1 MKKLVSLR
9 LVLALGLSL
18 GLALPAHAEPLKV
31 VASFSILGDMVRNVA
46 GSNADVTV
54 LVGPDGDAHSF
65 EPGPADA
72 SALADADLLVMNG
85 LGFEPWLIRLAA
97 ASGTKAKYVT
107 ASFGI
112 SPRHLTE
119 EEKRAHDAA
128 HEDHAHD
135 DHDDHE
141 DHDHTH
147 DAKGHD
153 GDGYPEAA
161 QDFDPHAWQNI
172 RNGIVYVQNIADA
185 LAEKDPDNALVYRAN
200 AESYITELKKLDGWV
215 RQELAKIP
223 QEKHK
228 VITTHDA
235 FGYFGDAY
243 GIQFISPLGIGN
255 TAEPGA
261 EALAR
266 LIDQIRRDRIR
277 ALFIENMSDP
287 RMMETIARE
296 TGAEDGGT
304 LYSDALSKP
313 GGPAP
318 TYAAMFRHNVPALI
332 AAMQKN

>member
-1 MKKLVSLR
+1 MKNLVTLC
-9 LVLALGLSL
+9 LAFAL

-46 GSNADVTV
+46 GSNADVVV

-65 EPGPADA
+65 EPGPAHA
-72 SALADADLLVMNG
+72 SALADADVLVMNG

-112 SPRHLTE
+112 SPRQLSE
-119 EEKRAHDAA
+119 EELQPD
-128 HEDHAHD
+128 EDGH
-135 DHDDHE
+135 
-141 DHDHTH
+141 
-147 DAKGHD
+147 GHD
-153 GDGYPEAA
+153 EHSYPEAA
-161 QDFDPHAWQNI
+161 RGFDPHAWQDL

-200 AESYITELKKLDGWV
+200 AESYIIELKKLDQWV
-215 RQELAKIP
+215 RGELSKLP
-223 QEKHK
+223 KEKRK

-243 GIQFISPLGIGN
+243 GVEFISPLGLGN
-255 TAEPGA
+255 TAEPSA
-261 EALAR
+261 QALAR
-266 LIDQIRRDRIR
+266 LVDQVRKEKIR

-287 RMMETIARE
+287 RMMETVARE

-304 LYSDALSKP
+304 LYSDALSP
-313 GGPAP
+313 AGGPAP

>member
-1 MKKLVSLR
+1 MKKL
-9 LVLALGLSL
+9 ASL
-18 GLALPAHAEPLKV
+18 GLAFVLGFALPAQAEPLKV

-72 SALADADLLVMNG
+72 SALADADVLVMNG
-85 LGFEPWLIRLAA
+85 LGFEPWMVRLAA

-119 EEKRAHDAA
+119 EEKK
-128 HEDHAHD
+128 HE
-135 DHDDHE
+135 E
-141 DHDHTH
+141 DE
-147 DAKGHD
+147 AEGHD
-153 GDGYPEAA
+153 ENGYPEAA
-161 QDFDPHAWQNI
+161 HDFDPHAWQDL
-172 RNGIVYVQNIADA
+172 RNGVVYVQNIADA
-185 LAEKDPDNALVYRAN
+185 LAEKDPDNALVYQAN

-215 RQELAKIP
+215 RQEMSKIP
-223 QEKHK
+223 EAKRK

-235 FGYFGDAY
+235 FGYFGEAY
-243 GIQFISPLGIGN
+243 RVDFISPLGITN
-255 TAEPGA
+255 TAEPSA

-266 LIDQIRRDRIR
+266 LIDQIRQEKIR

-296 TGAEDGGT
+296 TGAEEGGE

-313 GGPAP
+313 DGPAP
-318 TYAAMFRHNVPALI
+318 TYVAMFRHNVPALI

>member
-1 MKKLVSLR
+1 MKKLALSR
-9 LVLALGLSL
+9 LTLSCLTLALSL
-18 GLALPAHAEPLKV
+18 ALALPASAEQLKV

-72 SALADADLLVMNG
+72 SALADADVLVMNG
-85 LGFEPWLIRLAA
+85 LGFEPWMVRLAA

-112 SPRHLTE
+112 NPRHLSE
-119 EEKRAHDAA
+119 EEK
-128 HEDHAHD
+128 HAHD
-135 DHDDHE
+135 HDEEDHEHGEE
-141 DHDHTH
+141 DHDHDH
-147 DAKGHD
+147 KGHD
-153 GDGYPEAA
+153 EDGYPEAA
-161 QDFDPHAWQNI
+161 HDFDPHAWQDL

-215 RQELAKIP
+215 RSEIAKVP
-223 QEKHK
+223 QEKRR

-243 GIQFISPLGIGN
+243 RIDFISALGVASM
-255 TAEPGA
+255 TEPSA

-266 LIDQIRRDRIR
+266 LVDRIRREKIR

-313 GGPAP
+313 DGPAP
-318 TYAAMFRHNVPALI
+318 TYVAMFRHNVPVLI

>member
-1 MKKLVSLR
+1 MKKLVSLG
-9 LVLALGLSL
+9 LAFALGF
-18 GLALPAHAEPLKV
+18 ALPVHAEPLKV

-72 SALADADLLVMNG
+72 SALADADVLVMNG
-85 LGFEPWLIRLAA
+85 LGFEPWMVRLAA

-119 EEKRAHDAA
+119 EERRAHEAA
-128 HEDHAHD
+128 HEDHD
-135 DHDDHE
+135 
-141 DHDHTH
+141 H

-153 GDGYPEAA
+153 EDGYPEAA
-161 QDFDPHAWQNI
+161 QDFDPHAWQSL
-172 RNGIVYVQNIADA
+172 RNGMVYVQNIADA
-185 LAEKDPDNALVYRAN
+185 LAEKDPDNALVYQAN
-200 AESYITELKKLDGWV
+200 AESYVTELKKLDGWV

-223 QEKHK
+223 QDKRK
-228 VITTHDA
+228 VITTHDS
-235 FGYFGDAY
+235 FGYFGEAY
-243 GIQFISPLGIGN
+243 RVEFISPLGIGN
-255 TAEPGA
+255 TAEPSA

-266 LIDQIRRDRIR
+266 LIDRIRQENIR

-287 RMMETIARE
+287 RMMETVARE

-313 GGPAP
+313 DGPAP
-318 TYAAMFRHNVPALI
+318 TYVAMFRHNVPALI

>member
-1 MKKLVSLR
+1 MKKLVSLC
-9 LVLALGLSL
+9 LTFAL

-112 SPRHLTE
+112 SPRHLSE

-128 HEDHAHD
+128 HEDHED
-135 DHDDHE
+135 E
-141 DHDHTH
+141 DHDHAH

-153 GDGYPEAA
+153 EHGYPAPA
-161 QDFDPHAWQNI
+161 QDFDPHAWQSL

-223 QEKHK
+223 QEKRK

-266 LIDQIRRDRIR
+266 LIDRIRQEKIR
-277 ALFIENMSDP
+277 ALFIENMSDS

-318 TYAAMFRHNVPALI
+318 TYVAMFRHNVSALI

>member
-1 MKKLVSLR
+1 MKKLVSLC
-9 LVLALGLSL
+9 LTFAL

-119 EEKRAHDAA
+119 EERRA
-128 HEDHAHD
+128 HEDH
-135 DHDDHE
+135 E
-141 DHDHTH
+141 DENHDHAH

-161 QDFDPHAWQNI
+161 QDFDPHAWQSL

-185 LAEKDPDNALVYRAN
+185 LAEKDPDNALVYQAN

-223 QEKHK
+223 QEKRK

-266 LIDQIRRDRIR
+266 LIDRIRQEKIR

>member
-1 MKKLVSLR
+1 MKKLASLC
-9 LVLALGLSL
+9 LALGLAL
-18 GLALPAHAEPLKV
+18 GLAAPARAEPLKV

-72 SALADADLLVMNG
+72 SALADADVLVMNG
-85 LGFEPWLIRLAA
+85 LGFEPWMVRLAA

-119 EEKRAHDAA
+119 EEKKHD
-128 HEDHAHD
+128 EDEA
-135 DHDDHE
+135 E
-141 DHDHTH
+141 
-147 DAKGHD
+147 GHD
-153 GDGYPEAA
+153 EKGYPEAA
-161 QDFDPHAWQNI
+161 HDFDPHAWQDL
-172 RNGIVYVQNIADA
+172 RNGVVYVQNIADA
-185 LAEKDPDNALVYRAN
+185 LAEKDPDNALVYQAN

-215 RQELAKIP
+215 RQEMSKIP
-223 QEKHK
+223 EAKRK

-235 FGYFGDAY
+235 FGYFGEAY
-243 GIQFISPLGIGN
+243 RVDFISPLGITN
-255 TAEPGA
+255 TAEPSA

-266 LIDQIRRDRIR
+266 LIDQIRQEKIR

-296 TGAEDGGT
+296 TGAEEGGE

-313 GGPAP
+313 DGPAP
-318 TYAAMFRHNVPALI
+318 TYVAMFRHNVPALI

>member
-1 MKKLVSLR
+1 MKKLALSGLA
-9 LVLALGLSL
+9 LALGLSF
-18 GLALPAHAEPLKV
+18 GLAAPVNAAPLKV

-46 GSNADVTV
+46 GSNAEVTV
-54 LVGPDGDAHSF
+54 LVGPDGDAHTF

-72 SALADADLLVMNG
+72 SALADADVLVMNG
-85 LGFEPWLIRLAA
+85 LGFEPWMVRLAA

-112 SPRHLTE
+112 NPRRLTE
-119 EEKRAHDAA
+119 EEKAL
-128 HEDHAHD
+128 
-135 DHDDHE
+135 DHE
-141 DHDHTH
+141 DGE
-147 DAKGHD
+147 KGHD
-153 GDGYPEAA
+153 ENGYPAA
-161 QDFDPHAWQNI
+161 AHDFDPHAWQNL
-172 RNGIVYVQNIADA
+172 RNGMTYVQNIADA

-215 RQELAKIP
+215 RNELSKLP
-223 QEKHK
+223 QEKRK

-243 GIQFISPLGIGN
+243 RIDFISPLGIGN
-255 TAEPGA
+255 TAEPSA

-266 LIDQIRRDRIR
+266 LIDQIRQEKIR

-313 GGPAP
+313 DGHAP
-318 TYAAMFRHNVPALI
+318 TYVAMFRHNVPALI